1 MHNIKTSYLIRESR
15 AGEDEKMKSST
26 INLNFSSSLDSL
38 QIGKNNKYKNILKKL
53 LTKEAIFC

>member
-15 AGEDEKMKSST
+15 AGGDEKMKSST

-38 QIGKNNKYKNILKKL
+38 QMGKTNIYKRQKNLFFVKPRQS
-53 LTKEAIFC
+53 